1 MKLEVKNLK
10 IEIYTPPQY
19 VIELR
24 DALNQ
29 IGACHVGNY
38 DHVISFQNS
47 KGCWRPLEGSSPFSG
62 EVGKISQGEEV
73 KMELY
78 WPRRACEESCA
89 GNQKHPSIR
98 RTRHQP
104 DSTDRPVR
112 SCRVITGPGKL
123 LL

>member
-19 VIELR
+19 LIELR

-62 EVGKISQGEEV
+62 EVGKISQDEEV

-78 WPRRACEESCA
+78 CPAELAKKAVQVIKNIHPYEEPVI
-89 GNQKHPSIR
+89 NLIPLIDPS
-98 RTRHQP
+98 
-104 DSTDRPVR
+104 D
-112 SCRVITGPGKL
+112 L
-123 LL
+123 AEL

>member
-47 KGCWRPLEGSSPFSG
+47 KGCWRPLEGSNPFSG
-62 EVGKISQGEEV
+62 EVDKISQDEEI

-78 WPRRACEESCA
+78 CPIELAKKAVQVIKNIHPYEEPVI
-89 GNQKHPSIR
+89 NLIPLIDPS
-98 RTRHQP
+98 
-104 DSTDRPVR
+104 D
-112 SCRVITGPGKL
+112 L
-123 LL
+123 AEL

>member
-47 KGCWRPLEGSSPFSG
+47 KGCWRPLEGSNPFSG
-62 EVGKISQGEEV
+62 EVGKISQDEEI

-78 WPRRACEESCA
+78 CSAELAKKAVQVIKNIHPYEEPVI
-89 GNQKHPSIR
+89 NLIPLIVPSDL
-98 RTRHQP
+98 TE
-104 DSTDRPVR
+104 
-112 SCRVITGPGKL
+112 L
-123 LL
+123 

>member
-1 MKLEVKNLK
+1 MSETT
-10 IEIYTPPQY
+10 IM
-19 VIELR
+19 
-24 DALNQ
+24 
-29 IGACHVGNY
+29 
-38 DHVISFQNS
+38 
-47 KGCWRPLEGSSPFSG
+47 SSPFKTAKAAGVLWKEAALFSG

-78 WPRRACEESCA
+78 CPAELA
-89 GNQKHPSIR
+89 KKAVPGNQKHPSIR

>member
-38 DHVISFQNS
+38 DHVISFQNT
-47 KGCWRPLEGSSPFSG
+47 KAAGVLWKEVALFSG
-62 EVGKISQGEEV
+62 EVG
-73 KMELY
+73 
-78 WPRRACEESCA
+78 
-89 GNQKHPSIR
+89 
-98 RTRHQP
+98 
-104 DSTDRPVR
+104 
-112 SCRVITGPGKL
+112 
-123 LL
+123 